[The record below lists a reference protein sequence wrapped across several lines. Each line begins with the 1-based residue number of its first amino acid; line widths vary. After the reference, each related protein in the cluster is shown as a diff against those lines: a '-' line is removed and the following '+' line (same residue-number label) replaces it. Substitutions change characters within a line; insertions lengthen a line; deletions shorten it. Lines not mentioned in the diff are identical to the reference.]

1 MAEDSSSL
9 SALSNP
15 LVTPDQLTTTS
26 SQLDGIPADLE
37 ASLRFTGTQLTQA
50 AGILLH
56 LPQELIVQAI
66 VLFYRFYVGSEGG
79 SFLINSVQDVSAA
92 CIYLVAKPS
101 FHPQPPRSVLNVYA
115 YLTSSVSPL
124 RSNFDQASSEKPDPK
139 SYYVGEGEYITRRST
154 LLQTESIVLRAI
166 AFTTQVKAPH
176 TLALTYLQTLS
187 VLPNPPT
194 DKSKALARRT
204 LEYLNTALFSPQLLY
219 LTHQPNELAIAAI
232 YLAAREVGQK
242 LTAGEWWEVFDVDRE
257 ELGFLVV
264 GLGSVEGWV
273 RKEVG
278 ERGPDGRLMVTVKDV
293 EEEMARRRKEEEAGI
308 GTVEN

>member
-1 MAEDSSSL
+1 MAEDPSL

-26 SQLDGIPADLE
+26 SQLDGIPVDLE
-37 ASLRFTGTQLTQA
+37 ASLRFTGAQLTQA
-50 AGILLH
+50 AGILLR

-101 FHPQPPRSVLNVYA
+101 FHPQAPRSVLNAYA

-124 RSNFDQASSEKPDPK
+124 RSTLNSALSEKPDPK
-139 SYYVGEGEYITRRST
+139 SYHVSEGEYISRRSS
-154 LLQTESIVLRAI
+154 LLQSESIVLRAI
-166 AFTTQVKAPH
+166 AFSTQVKAPH

-204 LEYLNTALFSPQLLY
+204 LEYLNTALLSPQLLY
-219 LTHQPNELAIAAI
+219 LTHQPNGLAIAAI

-242 LTAGEWWEVFDVDRE
+242 LAAGEWWEVFDVDRE

-273 RKEVG
+273 KKEMA
-278 ERGPDGRLMVTVKDV
+278 ERGEEGRLMVSVKEV
-293 EEEMARRRKEEEAGI
+293 EEELEKRRKEE
-308 GTVEN
+308 VEN